1 MLESSAMDGRFDNS
15 QVLDLASLYYEA
27 SKPSL
32 RSPYDWILASMPV

>member
-27 SKPSL
+27 SH
-32 RSPYDWILASMPV
+32 PYDRILASMPV